1 LRLSPAGKIGDFHS
15 KSRDLWFIKACAVE
29 QTHFW
34 LHPLYHLFALP
45 VSKTYHLHSKH
56 IYKMAK
62 KKAPPKPT
70 RMFPSLHPDVSDA
83 VSEHIT
89 PLPFN
94 ETNTNQG
101 TNKTYSTSVMG
112 EFRCHNNTCP
122 TRAWTSG
129 KVTILIRRYAN
140 GSYNA
145 EVFNQRCRSCN
156 RLGKLKLD
164 NASYVDRVSYRLLA
178 WGGVQQARREYMEKY
193 TPPHRKD
200 LCEGCKRGICRES
213 L

>member
-1 LRLSPAGKIGDFHS
+1 
-15 KSRDLWFIKACAVE
+15 
-29 QTHFW
+29 
-34 LHPLYHLFALP
+34 
-45 VSKTYHLHSKH
+45 
-56 IYKMAK
+56 MAK
-62 KKAPPKPT
+62 KKGPPKPT
-70 RMFPSLHPDVSDA
+70 RMYPSLHPDVALA
-83 VSEHIT
+83 VSEHMT

-94 ETNTNQG
+94 ETNTSQG
-101 TNKTYSTSVMG
+101 TNKSYSTFVIG

-122 TRAWTSG
+122 THAWTSG

-145 EVFNQRCRSCN
+145 EVFKQRCRSCN

-164 NASYVDRVSYRLLA
+164 NASYIDRVSYRLLA
-178 WGGVQQARREYMEKY
+178 WSGVQQASRGYTEKY

-200 LCEGCKRGICRES
+200 LCEGCKRGICPES